1 MIFWGVGF
9 GTIPNRANIWFGM
22 SQLPLPLPELET
34 PSGPQRVRGDSGK
47 NDVPRGVSSPEEENL
62 QLFAD
67 TRPAAPLQVPLPDR
81 STQSPFTGVWPAA
94 LTWEAALAYTSLS
107 PLQLRR
113 FQKLGVISARR
124 AGRNGARIFLR
135 SDLDQLL
142 STLFAP
148 TSVNIEE
155 DFDFG

>member
-1 MIFWGVGF
+1 M
-9 GTIPNRANIWFGM
+9 
-22 SQLPLPLPELET
+22 LEALVT
-34 PSGPQRVRGDSGK
+34 QR
-47 NDVPRGVSSPEEENL
+47 PT
-62 QLFAD
+62 A
-67 TRPAAPLQVPLPDR
+67 PAQVPLLDR
-81 STQSPFTGVWPAA
+81 STQSPFAGVWPAA

-113 FQKLGVISARR
+113 FKKLGVISARR

-142 STLFAP
+142 STLFTP

>member
-1 MIFWGVGF
+1 M
-9 GTIPNRANIWFGM
+9 
-22 SQLPLPLPELET
+22 LELLVDK
-34 PSGPQRVRGDSGK
+34 R
-47 NDVPRGVSSPEEENL
+47 L
-62 QLFAD
+62 
-67 TRPAAPLQVPLPDR
+67 AAPLPDR
-81 STQSPFTGVWPAA
+81 SMQSPYAGVWPAA
-94 LTWEAALAYTSLS
+94 LTYEAALAYTSLS

-135 SDLDQLL
+135 SELDQLL
-142 STLFAP
+142 KTLFAP